1 MPVNEIYTDNLRV
14 GDGTSEDSVM
24 AVYGGAYFSNTTI
37 FAGPIHT
44 RGIFETATV
53 NTTTVL
59 TGNVDINI
67 LDGVVYYFTQPAS
80 STWTFNVRG
89 NANTSI
95 DGLLSVG
102 ESLTLAFGCAQGP
115 QGYVSD
121 KILVDGDFV
130 YPKWQGGATPTS
142 GSNSSVDMYSFTLI
156 KTATRQYTAFASQ
169 TRFA

>member
-1 MPVNEIYTDNLRV
+1 MSVNEVYTDRLQV

-24 AVYGGAYFSNTTI
+24 AVYGGSYFSNTTI

-44 RGIFETATV
+44 KGIMETANV
-53 NTTTVL
+53 SNLVL
-59 TGNVDINI
+59 SGNVNINV

-80 STWTFNVRG
+80 STWTFNLRG
-89 NANTSI
+89 NANTTVDSI
-95 DGLLSVG
+95 LSVG
-102 ESLTLAFGCAQGP
+102 ESLTVAFGCTQGP

-121 KILVDGDFV
+121 KILVDGQFV

-142 GSNSSVDMYSFTLI
+142 GSNSAVDMYSFTLI
-156 KTATRQYTAFASQ
+156 KTASRQYTAFASQ

>member
-1 MPVNEIYTDNLRV
+1 MSVNEVYTDKLQV

-24 AVYGGAYFSNTTI
+24 AVYGGTYFSNTTV

-44 RGIFETATV
+44 RGIFETANV
-53 NTTTVL
+53 NTSAVL
-59 TGNVDINI
+59 IGNVNINI
-67 LDGVVYYFTQPAS
+67 MDGVVYYFTQPAAGP
-80 STWTFNVRG
+80 WVFNVRG

-95 DGLLSVG
+95 DSLLSVG
-102 ESLTLAFGCAQGP
+102 QSLTLAFGCTQGP

-121 KILVDGDFV
+121 EILVDNAVV
-130 YPKWQGGATPTS
+130 YPKWQGGSTPTS

-156 KTATRQYTAFASQ
+156 KTASRQYSAFASQ